1 MGANRQKRQHKE
13 RSPRLPGSAAAR
25 VCSPHPHPFPQSPP
39 APLQLRSRRCA
50 GTAAIHPRLRSR
62 ARLRPPA
69 RPEGGVGGDPCNGHR
84 AERFAVNNFLLGEG
98 GCRDRCP
105 TMELRSPPPPP
116 HPWPGPT
123 LRKHRHFLRAQ
134 TASDPPGAPRRLR
147 RARSNPT
154 PPPQLPHRA
163 QSRPP
168 PSLTWYCAPEGPI
181 GRYPGAAAEAGAG
194 LGPLII
200 PGPGPGGGGAAAAE
214 GGRGLSGNAPRAAM
228 AGPGLGVGAA
238 PARAVYSEAAAPGA
252 EATRGMRSHA
262 PDRPRPLPPATP
274 PTRPRP

>member
-105 TMELRSPPPPP
+105 TMELRSPPHPPTLSRAPRSGSTAASSGPKRPLTPPGPHGGFGGLGVTPPPP
-116 HPWPGPT
+116 HNSPT
-123 LRKHRHFLRAQ
+123 EHRA
-134 TASDPPGAPRRLR
+134 APRPPSPGTALPKAPSGGIPGRPRRPEPGWGLSSY
-147 RARSNPT
+147 RARV
-154 PPPQLPHRA
+154 
-163 QSRPP
+163 
-168 PSLTWYCAPEGPI
+168 PE
-181 GRYPGAAAEAGAG
+181 AEERRRRKE
-194 LGPLII
+194 
-200 PGPGPGGGGAAAAE
+200 AE
-214 GGRGLSGNAPRAAM
+214 G
-228 AGPGLGVGAA
+228 
-238 PARAVYSEAAAPGA
+238 
-252 EATRGMRSHA
+252 
-262 PDRPRPLPPATP
+262 
-274 PTRPRP
+274 

>member
-154 PPPQLPHRA
+154 PPPTTPPQSTEPPPALPHLVLRSRRPHRA
-163 QSRPP
+163 VSR
-168 PSLTWYCAPEGPI
+168 G
-181 GRYPGAAAEAGAG
+181 GRGGRSRAGASHHT
-194 LGPLII
+194 GP
-200 PGPGPGGGGAAAAE
+200 GSRRRRSGGGGRRQRAERERAAGGHGGAGPGGGG
-214 GGRGLSGNAPRAAM
+214 
-228 AGPGLGVGAA
+228 GP
-238 PARAVYSEAAAPGA
+238 
-252 EATRGMRSHA
+252 
-262 PDRPRPLPPATP
+262 RPRCLLGSGGA
-274 PTRPRP
+274 RS